1 MQVLKEIKMEDF
13 QAKAIPHFNNIYRS
27 ALRLTKNQSDAEDL
41 TEQVY
46 RQAWTAFC
54 FYKPEIDCRA
64 WLLRILFRQFNRYHQ
79 KITGSEFVE
88 DVDKI
93 VRIIDFPEVESNEKS
108 FV

>member
-27 ALRLTKNQSDAEDL
+27 ALRLTKNQSEAEDL

-54 FYKPEIDCRA
+54 FCKPEIDCRS
-64 WLLRILFRQFNRYHQ
+64 WLLRILFRQFNCYHQ
-79 KITGSEFVE
+79 KGTGSEFVE

-93 VRIIDFPEVESNEKS
+93 VRIIDFPEVKSNKKR

>member
-1 MQVLKEIKMEDF
+1 MEDF
-13 QAKAIPHFNNIYRS
+13 QAKAIPHFNNIYHA
-27 ALRLTKNQSDAEDL
+27 ALKLTKNQSEDEDL

-54 FYKPEIDCRA
+54 FYKPEIDCRS

-79 KITGSEFVE
+79 KSIASEFVE
-88 DVDKI
+88 NVDKKL
-93 VRIIDFPEVESNEKS
+93 RISDFLEVESNEKS

>member
-27 ALRLTKNQSDAEDL
+27 ALRLTKNQSAAEDL

-64 WLLRILFRQFNRYHQ
+64 WLLRILFRQFNCYHQ
-79 KITGSEFVE
+79 KDTGSEFVE
-88 DVDKI
+88 NGDKK
-93 VRIIDFPEVESNEKS
+93 VRISDFIEVESNEKS